1 MEGRGKGRKAEEG
14 RQVLILH
21 ACCLSLCSEACQQY
35 PPLPLPAAPARRTS
49 QGFYAG
55 AHRRP
60 CSMALP
66 FAQWGDVFLAEQ
78 HTALPE
84 GLRTYCL
91 AGGPRSDA
99 LTVVSMV
106 TGNIHHEGPLCQCKS
121 MVTCSKG
128 CNQLTKYLGL
138 NR

>member
-1 MEGRGKGRKAEEG
+1 MNGREGKKGRKG
-14 RQVLILH
+14 KQTLISD
-21 ACCLSLCSEACQQY
+21 ACCCLSEVKLVKNTPHC
-35 PPLPLPAAPARRTS
+35 PFLLLLLARGTS

-55 AHRRP
+55 AHSCL

-91 AGGPRSDA
+91 AGGPA
-99 LTVVSMV
+99 QT
-106 TGNIHHEGPLCQCKS
+106 H
-121 MVTCSKG
+121 
-128 CNQLTKYLGL
+128 
-138 NR
+138 